1 MSPKEKQ
8 KADPST
14 FHKILLI
21 RLRRIG
27 DIILTTPAVRAL
39 KLALPQAELA
49 YVVEEPFRRL
59 VEGNPDLAEIIVV
72 PKGQTGRDFAALVR
86 RLRKA
91 EYDAVLDFH
100 GGPRASLLA
109 LLSGAKIKI
118 GYGVKYRSF
127 IYDVRVP
134 RRTAGVRIHSV
145 ENHVNLVRALGVPVS
160 EIPGLVVPEARP
172 EEAATVRRF
181 LGENGLATGDAGRP
195 VVLHL
200 GAGTKFRDWG
210 AENMAA
216 LVRRL
221 ETRPG
226 VRVILIGGQEDRT
239 IEAAVLE
246 RAPGTISLVGRLNLA
261 ETRELIARATL
272 FAGPDSGPMHIA
284 AATGTPIVAWFGPNV
299 TAHVAPWKP
308 RAETRTIEKN
318 LDCRPCKQ
326 RECVHG
332 DIRCMRTIT
341 PEEVFEAC
349 DVIINGNQG
358 GT

>member
-8 KADPST
+8 KADPSA

-39 KLALPQAELA
+39 KLALPHAELV
-49 YVVEEPFRRL
+49 YLVEEPYRRL

-72 PKGQTGRDFAALVR
+72 PKGQTGLDFAALAR

-91 EYDAVLDFH
+91 RFDAVLDFH
-100 GGPRASLLA
+100 GGPRASLLT
-109 LLSGAKIKI
+109 LLSGAKIRI
-118 GYGVKYRSF
+118 GYGIKYRGF
-127 IYDVRVP
+127 IYDVRIP
-134 RRTAGVRIHSV
+134 RRAAGSRIHSV
-145 ENHVNLVRALGVPVS
+145 ENHVNLVRALGVPVTEVS
-160 EIPGLVVPEARP
+160 GLILPEARP
-172 EEAATVRRF
+172 EEKAAVRRF
-181 LGENGLATGDAGRP
+181 LDQNGLATGDAGRP
-195 VVLHL
+195 VVLHI
-200 GAGTKFRDWG
+200 GAGTKFREWG
-210 AENMAA
+210 AENMAE

-226 VRVILIGGQEDRT
+226 VRTILIGGQEDRT
-239 IEAAVLE
+239 IEASILE
-246 RAPGTISLVGRLNLA
+246 RAPGTLSLVGRLNLA

-299 TAHVAPWKP
+299 TAHVGPWKP
-308 RAETRTIEKN
+308 RTEARTIEKD

-326 RECVHG
+326 RECIHG
-332 DIRCMRTIT
+332 DVRCIGTIT

-349 DVIINGNQG
+349 DVIIGGNRRAS
-358 GT
+358 

>member
-39 KLALPQAELA
+39 KLALPQAELV
-49 YVVEEPFRRL
+49 YVVEEPYRRL
-59 VEGNPDLAEIIVV
+59 VEGNPDLAETIVV
-72 PKGQTGRDFAALVR
+72 PKGQTALGLARLVR
-86 RLRKA
+86 RLRKTKF
-91 EYDAVLDFH
+91 DAVLDFH

-109 LLSGAKIKI
+109 LLSGAKMKI
-118 GYGVKYRSF
+118 GYKVKYRSF

-134 RRTAGVRIHSV
+134 RRLAQARIHSV
-145 ENHVNLVRALGVPVS
+145 ENHVNLVRALGVPVTGIS
-160 EIPGLVVPEARP
+160 GLIVPAARP

-181 LGENGLATGDAGRP
+181 LSSNGIASGDAGCP
-195 VVLHL
+195 VVLHI
-200 GAGTKFRDWG
+200 GAGTRFREWG
-210 AENMAA
+210 ADNMAE

-226 VRVILIGGQEDRT
+226 VRTILIGGQEDRA
-239 IEAAVLE
+239 IEAAILE
-246 RAPGTISLVGRLNLA
+246 RAPGTLSLVGRLNLA
-261 ETRELIARATL
+261 ETRELIACAAL

-299 TAHVAPWKP
+299 TAHVGPWKP

-326 RECVHG
+326 RECLHG

-349 DVIINGNQG
+349 DVIISGKRSAL
-358 GT
+358 

>member
-1 MSPKEKQ
+1 LSPREKL

-14 FHKILLI
+14 LGKILLI

-49 YVVEEPFRRL
+49 YVVEEPYRRL

-72 PKGQTGRDFAALVR
+72 PKGQTGRDFAALIR
-86 RLRKA
+86 RVRKA
-91 EYDAVLDFH
+91 KFDAVLDFH
-100 GGPRASLLA
+100 GGPRASLLT

-118 GYGVKYRSF
+118 GYEVKYRSF

-134 RRTAGVRIHSV
+134 RRTAGARIHSV
-145 ENHVNLVRALGVPVS
+145 ENHVNLVRALGVPVT
-160 EIPGLVVPEARP
+160 EISGLVVPEARP

-181 LGENGLATGDAGRP
+181 LAENGLTSGDAGGP
-195 VVLHL
+195 VVLHI
-200 GAGTKFRDWG
+200 GAGTRFRDWG
-210 AENMAA
+210 AENMAE
-216 LVRRL
+216 LIRLL

-226 VRVILIGGQEDRT
+226 VRVILIGGQEDRE
-239 IEAAVLE
+239 IEAAILE
-246 RAPGTISLVGRLNLA
+246 LTTGTLSLVGRLNLA

-308 RAETRTIEKN
+308 RAEARTIEKD

-326 RECVHG
+326 RKCVHG
-332 DIRCMRTIT
+332 DLRCMRTIT
-341 PEEVFEAC
+341 PKEVFEAC
-349 DVIINGNQG
+349 DVIISKNRGAS
-358 GT
+358 